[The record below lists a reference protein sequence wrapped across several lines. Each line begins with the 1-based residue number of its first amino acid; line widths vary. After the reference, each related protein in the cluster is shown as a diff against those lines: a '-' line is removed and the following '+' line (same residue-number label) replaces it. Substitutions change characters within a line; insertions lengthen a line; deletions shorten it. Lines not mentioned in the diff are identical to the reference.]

1 MIVALRQGSERAG
14 LFLYMPEEHPPQG
27 AASGEQQQRW
37 QPAISRLLHD
47 AVLRRQA
54 AATVPLPELA
64 FSPCATACGAACRAG
79 VMRAEMRM
87 RICGRCT
94 ETAYLS
100 CRRNVLYVHVPCFS
114 QMCGARQCERK

>member
-37 QPAISRLLHD
+37 QPAISRLLRD
-47 AVLRRQA
+47 AVSARHA
-54 AATVPLPELA
+54 AATIRELA
-64 FSPCATACGAACRAG
+64 FSLRATSCGAACRAG
-79 VMRAEMRM
+79 VVGAEMRM
-87 RICGRCT
+87 TLCGRRT

-100 CRRNVLYVHVPCFS
+100 LECPVCTCDVFLANVWSATV
-114 QMCGARQCERK
+114 